1 VTLPRFLPDG
11 RRVEPYSRA
20 DAPYFRS
27 PGFFVRVG
35 GLAALVGVAICLLVL
50 RAWSI
55 QVLHGPAYTSL
66 ANQQSFRTVDLIGPR
81 GPIVDAKGR
90 PLAGTTGHVVVA
102 ADVSALGSADAHGV
116 WSASADGVRALDRL
130 SKLAHVSVPT
140 LVERIRR
147 SIVRSPFAPAIV
159 LPRPDRGLA
168 NYLAERGSAYPAFKV
183 TATVSRSYPQGAFG
197 SEFLGL
203 LGEVSKPELGSTR
216 YAHASPGEIVGQ
228 SGVEA
233 VYDSLLNPGFVRA
246 RLRVDSQG
254 RIAGPLTVPT
264 GKPLPTL
271 QLTINAQLER
281 ATEAAVKHGI
291 ALSRK
296 LGYHPTG
303 GSAVVMNP
311 QTGGIYALA
320 SVPTYNQIA
329 AAKDPSYRSR
339 LYTADPQSLLVD
351 RAIAGVYPTGSTF
364 KPIVAEAGLSLGV
377 ITPSTPMLCSGSF
390 NLGSFVFHNV
400 EAGIFESMS
409 LPTALAQSCD
419 TWFYRLGDRIYASDP
434 SKQGTAIQQWA
445 RKLGLG
451 QRTGIDLTGDAAGL
465 VPTPAWLEKT
475 QHSPWYEG
483 QTINLAIGQGLLQVS
498 PLQLAVAY
506 AALANGGTVVRPHVA
521 DAVVRGS
528 TVTKLRFPPVR
539 HVALVD
545 VDAIRQGLY
554 QAAHTGTS
562 ASVFANFPVPV
573 AGKTGTAEAPPGD
586 DHSWYASWAPAG
598 SHPEVVVVVMIE
610 HGGFGAEAAAP
621 AARDIYKAFFHLKH

>member
-1 VTLPRFLPDG
+1 
-11 RRVEPYSRA
+11 
-20 DAPYFRS
+20 
-27 PGFFVRVG
+27 VG
-35 GLAALVGVAICLLVL
+35 GLAALVGIAICLLVL

-66 ANQQSFRTVDLIGPR
+66 ANQQSFRTVDLVGPR
-81 GPIVDAKGR
+81 GQIVDAKGR
-90 PLAGTTGHVVVA
+90 PLAGTTGHIVVA
-102 ADVSALGSADAHGV
+102 ADVSALGSVDAHGV
-116 WSASADGVRALDRL
+116 WSASAEGMRALDRL
-130 SKLAHVSVPT
+130 SRLAHVPVPT

-147 SIVRSPFAPAIV
+147 SIVRSPFAPAVV
-159 LPRPDRGLA
+159 LPRPDSGLA
-168 NYLAERGSAYPAFKV
+168 FYLAERGSAYPAFKV
-183 TATVSRSYPQGAFG
+183 TATVSRSYPQGGFG

-203 LGEVSKPELGSTR
+203 LGEVSKPELGSAR
-216 YAHASPGEIVGQ
+216 YAHATSGEIVGQ

-233 VYDSLLNPGFVRA
+233 VYDSLLNPGFLRA

-254 RIAGPLTVPT
+254 RIAGPLTVPAV
-264 GKPLPTL
+264 KALPTL
-271 QLTINAQLER
+271 QLTIDAQLQR
-281 ATEAAVKHGI
+281 ATEAAVEHGI
-291 ALSRK
+291 ALSQQ

-311 QTGGIYALA
+311 WTGGIYALA
-320 SVPTYNQIA
+320 SVPTYNQVE
-329 AAKDPSYRSR
+329 AAKSPGYLQH
-339 LYTADPQSLLVD
+339 LYTDPQDLLVD

-377 ITPSTPMLCSGSF
+377 ITPSTPLLCSGTF
-390 NLGSFVFHNV
+390 NLGKFVFRNV

-419 TWFYRLGDRIYASDP
+419 TWFYRLGDRIYGSDP
-434 SKQGTAIQQWA
+434 AKQGTAIQQWA

-451 QRTGIDLTGDAAGL
+451 TRTGIDLTGDSAGL
-465 VPTPAWLEKT
+465 VPTPAWLKK
-475 QHSPWYEG
+475 QPGHSAWYEG
-483 QTINLAIGQGLLQVS
+483 QTINLAIGQGYLQVS

-506 AALANGGTVVRPHVA
+506 SALANGGTVVRPHVA
-521 DAVVRGS
+521 GAVVRGQ
-528 TVTKLRFPPVR
+528 TTTKLRFPPVR
-539 HVALVD
+539 HVKLVD

-554 QAAHTGTS
+554 EAAHTGTS

-598 SHPEVVVVVMIE
+598 NHPEVVVVVMIE
-610 HGGFGAEAAAP
+610 HGGFGVQAAAP

>member
-1 VTLPRFLPDG
+1 M
-11 RRVEPYSRA
+11 
-20 DAPYFRS
+20 
-27 PGFFVRVG
+27 G
-35 GLAALVGVAICLLVL
+35 GLAALVGIAICLLVL

-66 ANQQSFRTVDLIGPR
+66 ANQQSFRTVDLVGPR
-81 GPIVDAKGR
+81 GQIVDAKGR
-90 PLAGTTGHVVVA
+90 PLAGTTGHIVVA
-102 ADVSALGSADAHGV
+102 ADVSALGSVDAHGV
-116 WSASADGVRALDRL
+116 WSASAEGMRALDRL
-130 SKLAHVSVPT
+130 SRLAHVPVPT

-147 SIVRSPFAPAIV
+147 SIVRSPFAPAVV
-159 LPRPDRGLA
+159 LPRPDSGLA
-168 NYLAERGSAYPAFKV
+168 FYLAERGSAYPAFKV
-183 TATVSRSYPQGAFG
+183 TATVSRSYPQGGFG

-203 LGEVSKPELGSTR
+203 LGEVSKPELGSAR
-216 YAHASPGEIVGQ
+216 YAHATSGEIVGQ

-233 VYDSLLNPGFVRA
+233 VYDSLLNPGFLRA

-254 RIAGPLTVPT
+254 RIAGPLTVPAV
-264 GKPLPTL
+264 KALPTL
-271 QLTINAQLER
+271 QLTIDAQLQR
-281 ATEAAVKHGI
+281 ATEAAVEHGI
-291 ALSRK
+291 ALSQQ

-311 QTGGIYALA
+311 WTGGIYALA
-320 SVPTYNQIA
+320 SVPTYNQVE
-329 AAKDPSYRSR
+329 AAKSPGYLQH
-339 LYTADPQSLLVD
+339 LYTDPQDLLVD

-377 ITPSTPMLCSGSF
+377 ITPSTPLLCSGTF
-390 NLGSFVFHNV
+390 NLGKFVFRNV

-419 TWFYRLGDRIYASDP
+419 TWFYRLGDRIYGSDP
-434 SKQGTAIQQWA
+434 AKQGTAIQQWA

-451 QRTGIDLTGDAAGL
+451 TRTGIDLTGDSAGL
-465 VPTPAWLEKT
+465 VPTPAWLKK
-475 QHSPWYEG
+475 QPGHSAWYEG
-483 QTINLAIGQGLLQVS
+483 QTINLAIGQGYLQVS

-506 AALANGGTVVRPHVA
+506 SALANGGTVVRPHVA
-521 DAVVRGS
+521 GAVVRGQ
-528 TVTKLRFPPVR
+528 TTTKLRFPPVR
-539 HVALVD
+539 HVKLVD

-554 QAAHTGTS
+554 EAAHTGTS

-598 SHPEVVVVVMIE
+598 NHPEVVVVVMIE
-610 HGGFGAEAAAP
+610 HGGFGVQAAAP